1 MAQQSHHRPWRQA
14 HHIVRLYQ
22 TVWLHEVEV
31 MLAMGTARVLL
42 DHHSTADSETLADT
56 PGHALH
62 VLSRL
67 ALMLA
72 MMLIDIEAH
81 VNCQV
86 VAGWRNLVEQTPG
99 LA

>member
-1 MAQQSHHRPWRQA
+1 M
-14 HHIVRLYQ
+14 
-22 TVWLHEVEV
+22 EV

-42 DHHSTADSETLADT
+42 DHHSTADSETLADA

-62 VLSRL
+62 VLSQL

-81 VNCQV
+81 VNCQA